1 MPPRQKAKDLPP
13 KMPPHSQEAEQS
25 VLGAL
30 MLDDRAWDRIADRIS
45 MKDFYRSD
53 HRVIFETMSRLIDQ
67 HKPLDVLTISEALK
81 AKDRL
86 NAPGEAYIYELA
98 KNTPSAANIVA
109 YADIVR
115 ERAILRQLIKAGTDI
130 AQDGFNPDG
139 RDIKVLLDKAEQRV
153 FNISESRS
161 RGSGPIPISTLL
173 TKATDRIDMLYH
185 SSKVLTGLSS
195 GFTDLDRLTSG
206 LQPADLFVI
215 AGRPSM
221 GKTIL
226 AINIAEHAAI
236 KSNVLVLIFSM
247 EMPAEALVMRMI
259 SSLGSIDQHKVRTG
273 QLKDDDWP
281 RITRAVE
288 MLSETKLFI
297 DDTPAL
303 TPGEIRSRARR
314 LAREHG
320 VLGLIAVDYLQLMHV
335 PNNRENRSIEISEI
349 SSSLKAL
356 AKELNIPIIV
366 LSQLNRSLE
375 ARTDKRPVMSDLRE
389 SGAIEQDADLIAFIY
404 RDEVYH
410 EESPDKGKAEIII
423 AKHRNGPIGK
433 VILTFRGQYTR
444 FDNFSHENVLLRSP
458 FPFGV

>member
-161 RGSGPIPISTLL
+161 RGAGPIPISTLL